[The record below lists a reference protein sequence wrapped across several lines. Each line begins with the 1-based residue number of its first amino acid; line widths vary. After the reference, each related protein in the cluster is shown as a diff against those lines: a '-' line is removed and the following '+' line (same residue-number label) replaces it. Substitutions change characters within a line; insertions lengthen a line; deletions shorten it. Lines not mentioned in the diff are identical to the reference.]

1 MGDVDFAPAEAVDEA
16 RETSHVV
23 LVVHGIGEQR
33 KYETLQEVIFQMGRV
48 KHGSWFVP
56 LGRLYSV
63 LQQSALFSDL
73 RADGFEFAEVY
84 WADIAVAHKSKASS
98 SLVRWASRV
107 SHLLDYVDAKSPN
120 YNGEQID
127 VKRLASVVDDTL
139 LIAHISRFLIAR
151 ARVETQ
157 GFVDSA
163 EHFIA
168 SYQLFS
174 DFEDIRAEIVGA
186 FTGQLERIYEL
197 KKNEHVEVHIL
208 AHSLGS
214 VIAVCG
220 LSDLLRRGKKEI
232 VGTVASLTT
241 IGSPIDLFATL
252 HRDILGLEFLKR
264 DEAAR
269 AIRWLNLVEIADPIA
284 SSLKVTKCLL
294 ERSNSNLFDIRSGS
308 AIVKPTD
315 HQYCSSP
322 VPGGAHMR
330 YWADAYV
337 YRTMSLFAING
348 VFFLKRRPWSVVKSA
363 AAALIPGTI
372 AFGFS
377 VTFAVLAVYWAF
389 HMELVQLRPPTIV
402 GHALQDLT
410 LRLCSALSLMCF
422 GQVLLG
428 SLGRSAVTQF
438 AAMAGLATIVASG
451 CLADETWDRMTF
463 LRIGDHGGIKAIAIF
478 VSIGVWQWGIDQ
490 FTPRNRLLSVVSVLV
505 ALAAINAFALHS
517 VPPTDLDW
525 RARMRDGFIV
535 STLAALSWWLATLWW
550 RFSVVWTKYVIGRRH
565 IDVLADRWGYVDPR
579 AQRPNRNVFDFLRFA
594 WKRFARS

>member
-1 MGDVDFAPAEAVDEA
+1 MGDVDSAPNATADEVRA
-16 RETSHVV
+16 TSHVV

-48 KHGSWFVP
+48 KHASWFVP

-84 WADIAVAHKSKASS
+84 WADIAAEHKSKASS
-98 SLVRWASRV
+98 SLARWASRV
-107 SHLLDYVDAKSPN
+107 SHLLDYVDSKNPN
-120 YNGEQID
+120 VTGGQID
-127 VKRLASVVDDTL
+127 VKRLASVVDDTM
-139 LIAHISRFLIAR
+139 LIAQISRFLIAR
-151 ARVETQ
+151 ARVDTQ

-174 DFEDIRAEIVGA
+174 DFEDIREDIVRA
-186 FTGQLERIYEL
+186 FTDQLERIHEL
-197 KKNEHVEVHIL
+197 KKDENVEVHIL

-214 VIAVCG
+214 VITICG
-220 LSDLLRRGKKEI
+220 LSELLRRGKKEV

-252 HRDILGLEFLKR
+252 HKDILGLEHLKR
-264 DEAAR
+264 EQTAR
-269 AIRWLNLVEIADPIA
+269 AIRWLNLVESADPIA
-284 SSLKVTKCLL
+284 SSLTVTKCLL
-294 ERSNSNLFDIRSGS
+294 ERSNSNLFDVPSGDT
-308 AIVKPTD
+308 IVKPTD
-315 HQYCSSP
+315 QQYCSSP

-337 YRTMSLFAING
+337 YKTMSLFAING
-348 VFFLKRRPWSVVKSA
+348 IFFLTRRPWSAVKSI
-363 AAALIPGTI
+363 AAALIPGAI

-377 VTFAVLAVYWAF
+377 VAFAVLALYWAF
-389 HMELVQLRPPTIV
+389 HMELVQPRPPTIA
-402 GHALQDLT
+402 GHELQDLM
-410 LRLCSALSLMCF
+410 LRLCGALSLMCF

-438 AAMAGLATIVASG
+438 AAMAGMATIVASG
-451 CLADETWDRMTF
+451 WLADETWDRMTF

-490 FTPRNRLLSVVSVLV
+490 FTPRNRLLSVLSVIV
-505 ALAAINAFALHS
+505 ALAAINVFALYS
-517 VPPTDLDW
+517 VPSSDLDW
-525 RARMRDGFIV
+525 RAKIRDGFIV

-550 RFSVVWTKYVIGRRH
+550 RFSVVWTKYVIGRKH
-565 IDVLADRWGYVDPR
+565 IDVLADRWGYVDRR
-579 AQRPNRNVFDFLRFA
+579 ARSPKRSAFDFLRFA
-594 WKRFARS
+594 WKRPARS